1 MRIIQLID
9 SLEAGGAERMAVNFA
24 NGLASKADFSG
35 LVCTRKEGLLKNQ
48 MRLEV
53 EYLFLAKKSTFD
65 LSALFRLKSYC
76 VSHHVSHVQAHA
88 TSFFTAFLLRLLL
101 PKLKIIWHDHYGLS
115 EFLSQRRP
123 QLLWLCSNLFDGIIA
138 VNEPLKHWSL
148 EHLACKKVI
157 YLPNFVTKS
166 GSTERQT
173 SLAGTAEKRILCLA
187 NLRAQK
193 NHQLLLS
200 VAELLQKSHPDWTFH
215 LVGQDFNDAYAA
227 QLKQR
232 ILDVKLDQHVFLY
245 GSRADTAAILEQA
258 TIGILTSDSEGL
270 PLAILEYGLYG
281 LPVVVTQVGEIPAVV
296 THQHE
301 GFVVPAGSVEMVYKS
316 LVELIENQNLRLKFG
331 RALQAKIQLEYTEE
345 SVLNSF
351 LNWSKLL

>member
-9 SLEAGGAERMAVNFA
+9 SLEAGGAERMAVNYA

-35 LVCTRKEGLLKNQ
+35 LVCTRKEGLLKVQ
-48 MRLEV
+48 MQSEV
-53 EYLFLAKKSTFD
+53 EYLFLSKKSALD
-65 LSALFRLKSYC
+65 VAALFRLKSYC
-76 VSHHVSHVQAHA
+76 ISHQVTHVQAHA

-123 QLLWLCSNLFDGIIA
+123 QLLWLCSNFFDGIIA
-138 VNEPLKHWSL
+138 VNEPLKQWSL
-148 EHLACKKVI
+148 KHLACKKVI

-173 SLAGTAEKRILCLA
+173 SLAGIAEKRILCLA
-187 NLRAQK
+187 NLRPQK
-193 NHQLLLS
+193 NHGLLLS
-200 VAELLQKSHPDWTFH
+200 VAKLVKQSHPEWTFH
-215 LVGQDFNDAYAA
+215 LVGQDFNDAYSD

-232 ILDVKLDQHVFLY
+232 ILDAKLNQHIFLY
-245 GSRADTAAILEQA
+245 GSRADTSAILQQA
-258 TIGILTSDSEGL
+258 EIGVLPSNSEGL
-270 PLAILEYGLYG
+270 PLAVLEYGLFG
-281 LPVVVTQVGEIPAVV
+281 LPVVVTDVGEIPAVV
-296 THQHE
+296 RDQEE
-301 GFVVPAGSVEMVYKS
+301 GFVVPAGSVDCFYKS

-331 RALQAKIQLEYTEE
+331 QALQAKIRQEYTEE

-351 LNWSKLL
+351 LNWSKIL